1 MVGQLCDS
9 HAKWVR
15 VGKPTEVGFQFFL
28 QDHNKKCQNVF
39 FQNIIHLVPKKL
51 IMGTKKMG
59 TLNGHSATLCCEFY
73 MNVHRLTTHHKK

>member
-1 MVGQLCDS
+1 MREIGNGAIFGSMITYKRLVKMG
-9 HAKWVR
+9 
-15 VGKPTEVGFQFFL
+15 
-28 QDHNKKCQNVF
+28 QNVF

-59 TLNGHSATLCCEFY
+59 TLNGHSATLCSEFY